1 MLRQLGAAFGVA
13 ILAAVFARAG
23 SFGTAQTF
31 VNGFAPAM
39 EVSAGLSFLGATV
52 GMALPGRRRRA
63 IVPAKAQA

>member
-13 ILAAVFARAG
+13 ILAAVFARVG
-23 SFGTAQTF
+23 SFGSAQTF
-31 VNGFAPAM
+31 VAGFAPAM
-39 EVSAGLSFLGATV
+39 EVSAGLSFLGVAA